1 MSKCY
6 INLFLLWQMIL
17 LWTVWISMGAVITLI
32 TWPVTAASWMGLPSR
47 WSHRVITLSETDK
60 RKGSRAATTEPE
72 IFHLLPAWWLL
83 SRSKLNVVKP
93 VIKKKKVLIKG
104 NIKVCE
110 VTSSS
115 FLCGLKILRF
125 ASMQNKSE
133 WVWFGNF
140 KLFSPKFEF
149 ISWNFDITNPPKM
162 YLLSP
167 GITTSFH
174 TPIQR

>member
-1 MSKCY
+1 MHTRKTSKCY
-6 INLFLLWQMIL
+6 INLFLLWQIIL
-17 LWTVWISMGAVITLI
+17 LWTVWISMRAVITLI

-93 VIKKKKVLIKG
+93 VIKNLKKSWLEAALKSVRWQFHH
-104 NIKVCE
+104 
-110 VTSSS
+110 
-115 FLCGLKILRF
+115 FLCGLQIMRF
-125 ASMQNKSE
+125 ASTQNKSE

-149 ISWNFDITNPPKM
+149 VSWNFEITPQKCFYYPQG
-162 YLLSP
+162 S
-167 GITTSFH
+167 
-174 TPIQR
+174 